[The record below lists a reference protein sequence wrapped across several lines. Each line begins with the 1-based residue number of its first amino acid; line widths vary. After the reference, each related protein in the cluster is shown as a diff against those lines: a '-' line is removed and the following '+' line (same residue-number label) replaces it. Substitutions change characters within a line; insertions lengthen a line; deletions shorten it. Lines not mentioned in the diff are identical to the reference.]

1 MQAVRSGHIVS
12 LSGETFIK
20 IRVGVGF
27 IFQAAHQPAAASGD
41 FGRIE
46 GQVLILRHLDRYG
59 CKFAEPGV
67 AAQGPAAASDPAE
80 QLGFIPHAD
89 LAQLNPGLENA
100 GKILHQFTEIDT
112 PVCRKIKEHFTVVK
126 CILRPDELHIQPALP
141 DLLPADP
148 VRLFFMFM
156 VLPVAKII
164 LFRRHANNIF
174 QGTRDLIFA
183 NFRRRDNNR
192 SVFDSPGRFD
202 DHMIVVT
209 HLKAGGV
216 KIIHLTDISEFHSY
230 NFRHY
235 NSP

>member
-12 LSGETFIK
+12 LPGKAFVQ

-27 IFQAAHQPAAASGD
+27 IFQTAHQPAAASGD

-59 CKFAEPGV
+59 CKLAEPGV
-67 AAQGPAAASDPAE
+67 AAQRPAAASDPAE
-80 QLGFIPHAD
+80 QLGLIPHAD
-89 LAQLNPGLENA
+89 LAELNPCLENA
-100 GKILHQFTEIDT
+100 GKILHQFTEINA
-112 PVCRKIKEHFTVVK
+112 PVCRKIKEHFAVVK

-156 VLPVAKII
+156 VFPVAKIV
-164 LFRRHANNIF
+164 LLCRHANDVL
-174 QGTRDLIFA
+174 QGTRDLIFTD
-183 NFRRRDNNR
+183 FRRRDDHR
-192 SVFDSPGRFD
+192 SVFDSPGRLD
-202 DHMIVVT
+202 DHMIVIT
-209 HLKAGGV
+209 HLEAGGI
-216 KIIHLTDISEFHSY
+216 KIIHLADISEFHSY